1 MKIFNYQYWL
11 RKFLVSK
18 ISQFFLIKI
27 FLLKKNFIRSIIFTS
42 IYKVNHW
49 NKYKKINK
57 NNLQVS
63 GPGSDPE
70 SLQIKNLIVDLNKF
84 IKDFQIK
91 SILDMPCGD
100 FVWMKKLV
108 ELNKDLKY
116 TGFDIV
122 GEIIDYNNKKFS
134 SNNIKFLKKDILN
147 EPNFDGHDLIFV
159 RDFFIHIPTD
169 DILKNIYILAKSNIR
184 FFATTQYQNNPFN
197 KNIVIGQHR
206 KINLSIEPFNFP
218 KPFMQIIDG
227 NINDGRYL
235 NIYKID
241 QILKK

>member
-134 SNNIKFLKKDILN
+134 SNNIKFLKKDILCLATKIY
-147 EPNFDGHDLIFV
+147 FIFFWGV
-159 RDFFIHIPTD
+159 VPFFTI
-169 DILKNIYILAKSNIR
+169 
-184 FFATTQYQNNPFN
+184 
-197 KNIVIGQHR
+197 
-206 KINLSIEPFNFP
+206 
-218 KPFMQIIDG
+218 
-227 NINDGRYL
+227 
-235 NIYKID
+235 
-241 QILKK
+241 

>member
-11 RKFLVSK
+11 RKLFVSK
-18 ISQFFLIKI
+18 IIQFFLIKVL
-27 FLLKKNFIRSIIFTS
+27 LLKKSFIRNMIFSS
-42 IYKVNHW
+42 IYAVNHW
-49 NKYKKINK
+49 NKYKKINT

-70 SLQIKNLIVDLNKF
+70 SLQIKNLIVNLNKF

-100 FVWMKKLV
+100 FSWMKKIV

-122 GEIIDYNNKKFS
+122 GEIIDHNNKRFS
-134 SNNIKFLKKDILN
+134 SNNIKFFKKDIL
-147 EPNFDGHDLIFV
+147 EQSNFDGYDLIFV

-169 DILKNIYILAKSNIR
+169 DILKIISILAKSKIR
-184 FFATTQYQNNPFN
+184 FFATNQYQNNLFN

-206 KINLSIEPFNFP
+206 KINLSIEPFNLP
-218 KPFMQIIDG
+218 KPFMQIIDS
-227 NINDGRYL
+227 NINDDRYL
-235 NIYKID
+235 SIYSIN
-241 QILKK
+241 QILNN